1 MRGPRFRQI
10 PGLVWPGQTN
20 VSAPMFRDT
29 NPIFQFHGPWGIPI
43 QIGASLFLL
52 PLILIDFG
60 GSTRAFAFDIMFF
73 LILLG
78 SIFLHELGHAWGNLI
93 QGVPVKRIMLY
104 GGGGFC
110 ERTRSATRY
119 EQELIVA
126 MGPIV
131 TLVLW
136 AVAGLIAPQ
145 IEDPEIAWVF
155 YMISSVNGF
164 LAILNLLP
172 VQPLDG
178 GKLFEL
184 MLHRIFP
191 ARLAFMIAGATGLL
205 FAVAWLPLMFWGFVS
220 YGFVLFFVPS
230 VLVHWQMLKGASRA

>member
-1 MRGPRFRQI
+1 M
-10 PGLVWPGQTN
+10 L
-20 VSAPMFRDT
+20 RDT
-29 NPIFQFHGPWGIPI
+29 NPIFEFRGPWGVPV
-43 QIGASLFLL
+43 QIGASILLL
-52 PLILIDFG
+52 PLIMIDFG
-60 GSTRAFAFDIMFF
+60 GSPRALAFDLMFF
-73 LILLG
+73 AILIV

-136 AVAGLIAPQ
+136 AGAGLIAPL
-145 IEDPEIAWVF
+145 ISDPEIRWVF
-155 YMISSVNGF
+155 LTISSVNGF
-164 LAILNLLP
+164 LAALNLLP

-184 MLHRIFP
+184 VMHRMFP
-191 ARLAFMIAGATGLL
+191 PRAAFMIAGATGLFFSL
-205 FAVAWLPLMFWGFVS
+205 IWLPLVVWGFMS
-220 YGFVLFFVPS
+220 YGFILFFVPS
-230 VLVHWQMLKGASRA
+230 LLIHWQMLKGRSAA